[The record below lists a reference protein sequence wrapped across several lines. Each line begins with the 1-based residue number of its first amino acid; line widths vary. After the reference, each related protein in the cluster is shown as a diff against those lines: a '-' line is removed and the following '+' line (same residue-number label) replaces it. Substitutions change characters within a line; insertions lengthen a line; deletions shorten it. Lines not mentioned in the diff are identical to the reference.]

1 MECKYRPTDNARSIL
16 SPAYRILPVQTTRP
30 LAVPYVGVTSNRGVM
45 ESRNGSKLERK
56 LHDLRGCV
64 CVASYPEGRK
74 EGSKTW
80 LTVDHRSHQDTS
92 SLPPSLF
99 LSLRFTDR
107 GTPPPSIILLSRET
121 PLSLSLSLLF
131 CPGEAW
137 WRKSVFHRGWN
148 EIMEPELREARKNK
162 EEEKSSSGP
171 NARRRIER
179 DESFSTLSLSL
190 LSESDPPPPRYYPSR
205 ELTFARS
212 VF

>member
-1 MECKYRPTDNARSIL
+1 MRGRFSLP
-16 SPAYRILPVQTTRP
+16 YRILPVQTTRP

-121 PLSLSLSLLF
+121 PLSLSLLS

>member
-16 SPAYRILPVQTTRP
+16 SPIPR
-30 LAVPYVGVTSNRGVM
+30 LACSNHSTARRSLRWRYFQ
-45 ESRNGSKLERK
+45 SRSHGIEERLEIGAKTPRSTWV
-56 LHDLRGCV
+56 CV

-92 SLPPSLF
+92 SLPPPF
-99 LSLRFTDR
+99 FCLSVSPTGGLPLRVLSF
-107 GTPPPSIILLSRET
+107 SREK
-121 PLSLSLSLLF
+121 PPSLSLSLLS